1 MLVLSRKPNTSI
13 MIGDDIRVTFIGMRN
28 GNARLAIAAPKDVK
42 VLREELLERNDHD
55 NEGHRQ

>member
-1 MLVLSRKPNTSI
+1 